1 MSRHEARTSAFPTF
15 RSPLQSVRDQDCW
28 DLKQGADLQG
38 YDQVPKETA
47 RGWRAIQGCDR
58 LGVKNSGTKMKVLVT
73 MFCILMVSTS
83 LTACINYRVGND
95 VDNPTVMAAKAGKDC
110 APMFF
115 GLGFEPTVT
124 QAMKNRAM
132 IKVRSVYDTNTSFF
146 RIGTYCHFAVGD

>member
-1 MSRHEARTSAFPTF
+1 MSHLEARTSAFPTF

-58 LGVKNSGTKMKVLVT
+58 LGVKNSGIKMKVLVT
-73 MFCILMVSTS
+73 MFCILMVS

-95 VDNPTVMAAKAGKDC
+95 VDNPTIMAAKTGKDC
-110 APMFF
+110 APMLF

-124 QAMKNRAM
+124 QAMKNGG
-132 IKVRSVYDTNTSFF
+132 IVKVRTRYDTNTSFF
-146 RIGTYCHFAVGD
+146 GIGRYCHLVVGE